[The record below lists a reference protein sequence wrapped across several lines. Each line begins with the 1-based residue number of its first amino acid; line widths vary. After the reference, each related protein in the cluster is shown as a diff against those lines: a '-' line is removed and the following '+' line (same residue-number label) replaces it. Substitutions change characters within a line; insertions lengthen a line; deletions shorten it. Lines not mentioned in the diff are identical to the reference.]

1 MLSHNLEVR
10 MTVIVAKEA
19 QVQPLEIQL
28 MELLDST
35 FKTHK
40 IKMNWSVQLNIAD
53 WLTEIQKKKKCG
65 PFSSGRMW
73 NNVTNVISMSI
84 WCPAR
89 KYDTQ
94 Q

>member
-1 MLSHNLEVR
+1 M
-10 MTVIVAKEA
+10 IVAKEA

-53 WLTEIQKKKKCG
+53 WLSEIQKKK
-65 PFSSGRMW
+65 MW
-73 NNVTNVISMSI
+73 SLLLWKNVKQCDQCN
-84 WCPAR
+84 
-89 KYDTQ
+89 
-94 Q
+94 

>member
-40 IKMNWSVQLNIAD
+40 IKMN
-53 WLTEIQKKKKCG
+53 
-65 PFSSGRMW
+65 
-73 NNVTNVISMSI
+73 
-84 WCPAR
+84 
-89 KYDTQ
+89 
-94 Q
+94 